1 MPTAPGTPDPDPT
14 PDPAAAATGGQTLST
29 SVPDPKNPGSPWVI
43 TTTRLPKET
52 LVAWFKRH
60 QAAITAVRHFLKD
73 V

>member
-1 MPTAPGTPDPDPT
+1 MATAPGTPSPT
-14 PDPAAAATGGQTLST
+14 DTAAPAAASGQTLST
-29 SVPDPKNPGSPWVI
+29 SCPDPKNPGSPWVI

-60 QAAITAVRHFLKD
+60 QAAVTAVNRFLKD